1 MLIAIVLL
9 VLVLA
14 SLLFHFISPWKQPA
28 LASNWLEMDN
38 TLAITWVI
46 TAIFFV
52 VLNLF
57 LVYVIVRFRRRKTTA
72 GRTAGAGHLAAYQ
85 PVNHKLER
93 WLTAITTV
101 GIIALL
107 APGLAVYADYVNA
120 PADAMEVE
128 VLGSQWQWRYRFPG
142 ADGKLGRTDPRFV
155 NAANPFGLDSED
167 ALGQD
172 DALVDASE
180 LHLPLNKPIK
190 VMLRAHDVLHDF
202 YVPPFRARLN
212 MVPGMVTTFWFT
224 PTQLGQF
231 EAMCAQ
237 LCGIGHANMR
247 GLVVVESEAD
257 FTKWLSS
264 KPSFATTIRP
274 PDHPSLS
281 SLANGEAGM
290 AAPTTPATLGM
301 NLAKAKACLACHS
314 VDGSAGVGPTWK
326 GLFGRVETFSDGS
339 KAAVDEAFL
348 QREIRDPAARVVQGF
363 APIMPKSELTDA
375 EVAALVAYIRT
386 QATQP

>member
-1 MLIAIVLL
+1 MLIAIVLF

-38 TLAITWVI
+38 TLTITWVI

-57 LVYVIVRFRRRKTTA
+57 LIYVIVRFRHR
-72 GRTAGAGHLAAYQ
+72 GGGGGAKHLAAYQ

-93 WLTAITTV
+93 WLTLITTV

-107 APGLAVYADYVNA
+107 APGLSVYADYVRP
-120 PADAMEVE
+120 PADALEVE

-155 NAANPFGLDSED
+155 KDSNPFGLDTED
-167 ALGQD
+167 PLGQD

-224 PTQLGQF
+224 PTKLGKF

-257 FTKWLSS
+257 FHTWLQT
-264 KPSFATTIRP
+264 KPSFATASRAVEAVN
-274 PDHPSLS
+274 PS
-281 SLANGEAGM
+281 GGAG
-290 AAPTTPATLGM
+290 ATPATASSTGQA
-301 NLAKAKACLACHS
+301 LAKSKACLACHS
-314 VDGSAGVGPTWK
+314 VDGTAGVGPTWK
-326 GLFGRVETFSDGS
+326 GLFGRVEAFTDGS
-339 KAAVDEAFL
+339 TASVDEAFL
-348 QREIRDPAARVVQGF
+348 EREIRDPSGRVVKGF

-375 EVAALVAYIRT
+375 EVSALVAYIRE
-386 QATQP
+386 QAPAGAASQP